1 MLLLILFLVLKTI
14 IKNFEYIR
22 ANSWLKFFLRE
33 LSVSVA
39 NKMITKEQILEALH
53 DVKDPE
59 IPKLSVVDLGVI
71 TNVEI
76 SKILVPNLPIGNA
89 QEGTNVLVTMT
100 PTFAGCPALT
110 VMKEDIKTRLESIPE
125 IETVEVNV
133 SFDKQWSSDMI
144 SEEGRRVL
152 KESGFAPPHVLG
164 NELVQIEILKDVE
177 CPLCGSKN
185 TELRNSFGPTLC
197 RAIHYCNN
205 CRQAFEQF
213 KPL

>member
-1 MLLLILFLVLKTI
+1 ML
-14 IKNFEYIR
+14 
-22 ANSWLKFFLRE
+22 
-33 LSVSVA
+33 
-39 NKMITKEQILEALH
+39 TKKQILEALH

-71 TNVEI
+71 TNVDI
-76 SKILVPNLPIGNA
+76 PTGNY
-89 QEGTNVLVTMT
+89 VKVTMT

-133 SFDKQWSSDMI
+133 SFDTQWSSDMI

-164 NELVQIEILKDVE
+164 NELVQIEILKDAE
-177 CPLCGSKN
+177 CPLCGSKD

>member
-1 MLLLILFLVLKTI
+1 
-14 IKNFEYIR
+14 
-22 ANSWLKFFLRE
+22 
-33 LSVSVA
+33 
-39 NKMITKEQILEALH
+39 MITKEQILEALH

-71 TNVEI
+71 TDI
-76 SKILVPNLPIGNA
+76 KIPSDNHVK
-89 QEGTNVLVTMT
+89 VTMT

-110 VMKEDIKTRLESIPE
+110 VMKEDIKTRLEAIPE
-125 IETVEVNV
+125 IETVDVNV
-133 SFDKQWSSDMI
+133 SFDKQWSSDLI
-144 SEEGRRVL
+144 TEEGRKVL
-152 KESGFAPPHVLG
+152 KESGFAPPHILG

-205 CRQAFEQF
+205 CKQAFEQF